1 MIITCHLNVQFRR
14 FIFLGKSYYIAT
26 AFFLDVIIFLKG
38 KDQEQLNK
46 VIIPRRE
53 KSLVVDKDFAIDFKK
68 LELEKRDLRRSMLYE
83 VTMLASLQISEATSE
98 EEQALPGA
106 ELQAL

>member
-1 MIITCHLNVQFRR
+1 M
-14 FIFLGKSYYIAT
+14 
-26 AFFLDVIIFLKG
+26 IIFLKG